1 MQSVLA
7 LLLIGIQLV
16 YAGKH
21 SLQYFYT
28 ATSGL
33 PNFPQFVTVGIVDGQ
48 PFTYYDS
55 NIRRETPRQ
64 EWMAKSE
71 GEEYWE
77 GETQKTIG
85 TEQSFVNNINVAKDR
100 FNQTGGVHTFQFMYG
115 CELDGDG
122 TKRGYWQIG
131 YDGEDFISLDKS
143 TRTFTAANPQAMT
156 TKVKWDSTGA
166 LANSQSNYLE
176 NICIEWLQKYVG
188 YGKSTLER
196 KVSPQVSLLQKS
208 PSSSVSCHATGFYPS
223 GVTISWQREGQEHDE
238 DVDLG
243 ELIINEDGTF
253 QRVSTLNVKPEEWK
267 KNEYKCV
274 VEHQGKTIRE
284 ILTEDKIK
292 TNHASVPIGIIVGVV
307 AVVLLLVIIAVAG
320 FMVYQKKKG
329 FKPVASDDGSNSS
342 THSNQNHKDE
352 TR

>member
-1 MQSVLA
+1 MRPVLV
-7 LLLIGIQLV
+7 LLLGFHLA

-21 SLQYFYT
+21 SLRYFYT
-28 ATSGL
+28 GVSGDID
-33 PNFPQFVTVGIVDGQ
+33 FPEFTVVGLVDEGQF
-48 PFTYYDS
+48 YYFDS
-55 NIRRETPRQ
+55 NIKKAVPKTEWIRQ
-64 EWMAKSE
+64 NV
-71 GEEYWE
+71 GPEYWDGGTQNDI
-77 GETQKTIG
+77 GEHQNFK
-85 TEQSFVNNINVAKDR
+85 NNIQVLKER
-100 FNQTGGVHTFQFMYG
+100 FNQSTGVHTWQLMYG
-115 CELDGDG
+115 CELDTDG
-122 TKRGYWQIG
+122 TKQGYFQIG
-131 YDGEDFISLDKS
+131 YDGEDFLSLDKS
-143 TRTFTAANPQAMT
+143 SLTWTAAKDQAVA
-156 TKVKWDSTGA
+156 TKVKWDSIGA
-166 LANSQSNYLE
+166 DAKFQTNYLE
-176 NICIEWLQKYVG
+176 NTCIEWLQKYVG
-188 YGKSTLER
+188 YGKDTLER

-223 GVTISWQREGQEHDE
+223 GVTISWHREGQEHDE

-253 QRVSTLNVKPEEWK
+253 QRASTLNVKPEEWK

-292 TNHASVPIGIIVGVV
+292 TNYASVPIGIIVGVV

-342 THSNQNHKDE
+342 THSNQKP
-352 TR
+352 